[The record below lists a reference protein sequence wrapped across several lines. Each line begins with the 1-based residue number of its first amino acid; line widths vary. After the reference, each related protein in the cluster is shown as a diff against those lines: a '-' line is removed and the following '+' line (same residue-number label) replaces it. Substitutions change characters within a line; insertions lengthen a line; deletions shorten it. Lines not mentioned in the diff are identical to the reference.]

1 MKKEKP
7 YEEPLRDDQT
17 LVISVSGGK
26 DSAAMCIHF
35 LKEANLPNPLKFVF
49 ADTGWEH
56 QDTLT
61 YVDYLAETLGI
72 EITTVRHELDF
83 VELSEKW
90 GYFPSNTARFCTDY
104 LKVKPIEE
112 YVSRL
117 IDEEGLDPVMVV
129 GIRAEESSRR
139 ALMTEWAY
147 SQAYDCPM
155 WRPFMKWTSEE
166 VFAIHK
172 KYDVKPNPLYLRGAA
187 RVGCYPCIMSRKG
200 EIADALKEGDG
211 MIEKIR
217 LAEARVSKC
226 SKNGVSTF
234 FPPNKTPE
242 KYHDIEYTTSEGKVV
257 TTASIDAIRLWALDG
272 DQPELDMGEA
282 PSCFSQYG
290 LCE

>member
-1 MKKEKP
+1 MKPEKP
-7 YEEPLRDDQT
+7 YDEPLRDDQT

-35 LKEANLPNPLKFVF
+35 LKEANLPNPLKFVL

-83 VELSEKW
+83 VELCEKW
-90 GYFPSNTARFCTDY
+90 GYFPNSRARFCTDY
-104 LKVKPIEE
+104 LKVKPIEG
-112 YVSRL
+112 YISRL

-129 GIRAEESSRR
+129 GIRAEESQRR
-139 ALMTEWAY
+139 ALMAEWAY

-172 KYDVKPNPLYLRGAA
+172 KYNVKPNPLYLCGAT
-187 RVGCYPCIMSRKG
+187 RVGCHPCVMASKG
-200 EIADALKEGDG
+200 SLANDFLNDPTMVEKVREAERRVGIA
-211 MIEKIR
+211 
-217 LAEARVSKC
+217 
-226 SKNGVSTF
+226 SKNERATY
-234 FPPNKTPE
+234 FPPQKTPK
-242 KYHDIEYTTSEGKVV
+242 KYHDMSFVTASGETITS
-257 TTASIDAIRLWALDG
+257 ASIDAVRLWALDG
-272 DQPELDMGEA
+272 DQPELDMGEP